1 MTGQRNSSGPLLSM
15 TAEAFEE
22 FYAQTAR
29 PLKSYLQRLTNN
41 GAVADEIAQESY
53 YRFLRADTGGLG
65 ERERKNYL
73 FRIATNLVN
82 DMFRGRGESSLPLK
96 DVLANAEVPKQGQTD
111 IRSDVGR
118 VLGTLKPR
126 ERELVWLAYVE
137 GSSHREIAE
146 ALGLKEISIRP
157 MLFRARQKLA
167 GLLKSIGYCE
177 RMVN

>member
-1 MTGQRNSSGPLLSM
+1 M

-22 FYAQTAR
+22 FYALTAR
-29 PLKSYLQRLTNN
+29 PLKSYLLRLTNN
-41 GAVADEIAQESY
+41 AALADEMVQESY
-53 YRFLRADTGGLG
+53 YKFLRADTGGLG

-73 FRIATNLVN
+73 FRIATNLAN

-96 DVLANAEVPKQGQTD
+96 DVLASAEAPKQVQTD

-146 ALGLKEISIRP
+146 VLGLKEISIRP
-157 MLFRARQKLA
+157 MLFRVRQKLA

-177 RMVN
+177 RMVS

>member
-1 MTGQRNSSGPLLSM
+1 M
-15 TAEAFEE
+15 TAGAFEE

-41 GAVADEIAQESY
+41 AAVADEIAQESY

-96 DVLANAEVPKQGQTD
+96 DVLANAEGPKQGQTD

-146 ALGLKEISIRP
+146 VLGLKEISIRP

-177 RMVN
+177 RMVS